1 MIPSRTVFNHCKWI
15 YIELAITGAHSG
27 MGPLCISPAPT
38 PAARARANVF
48 PISSLRATNCSNP
61 STPGIVSRS
70 QPYHPSLP
78 LFIFSI
84 SFSLS
89 LPLLASLRNRILL
102 PLVVASHS
110 KYSFFFY
117 ASLFLFLRHRLE
129 VSACLPFSFS
139 YPVILKAAFLPIAF
153 TSISWISH
161 LLLPFLRAFLI
172 PSPHPLLSH
181 LRSLSIVRFLSSCHF
196 LLFQPFR
203 S

>member
-129 VSACLPFSFS
+129 VSARLPFSFS
-139 YPVILKAAFLPIAF
+139 YPVILKAVFLPIP
-153 TSISWISH
+153 
-161 LLLPFLRAFLI
+161 LLPASLG
-172 PSPHPLLSH
+172 SH
-181 LRSLSIVRFLSSCHF
+181 ISFYRF
-196 LLFQPFR
+196 
-203 S
+203 